1 MRRTQKCIECT
12 EEDTW
17 NKVRENKEKK
27 KEIRESELGSE
38 EKVEKGDEGEEE
50 EEQLQRRRRRK
61 KRSREGE
68 GEVRNNK
75 NKEKKQ
81 RRSRKRRRKEQSRR
95 KKRSREEQRE
105 KWIIFQ
111 RNNDH
116 TIPHEKILRDHF
128 VYLGKLNFL

>member
-1 MRRTQKCIECT
+1 MMRNEKNAKMHWMY

-17 NKVRENKEKK
+17 NKVRENKEKE

-38 EKVEKGDEGEEE
+38 EKVEKG
-50 EEQLQRRRRRK
+50 EEQQQQRRRRRRRRRKKQKRRK
-61 KRSREGE
+61 KRSREKE
-68 GEVRNNK
+68 G
-75 NKEKKQ
+75 
-81 RRSRKRRRKEQSRR
+81 
-95 KKRSREEQRE
+95 E

-128 VYLGKLNFL
+128 VYLGKLNSL